1 MDSLREAAETI
12 RSCVDPESR
21 LCLVPD
27 AFPLTQRFTQ
37 ITLLEV
43 ARAQLQ
49 ELDRLLARPPSP
61 ATGYRLPADF
71 SGAVDAALVAGPRLH
86 EWRELA
92 AIMSAADHLLQLGY
106 EPATGRDGPP
116 AGTAIHARVP
126 RA

>member
-1 MDSLREAAETI
+1 MDTLREAAETI
-12 RSCVDPESR
+12 RSCVDLESR

-49 ELDRLLARPPSP
+49 ELDRLLAKPPSP
-61 ATGYRLPADF
+61 ATGYRLPAEF
-71 SGAVDAALVAGPRLH
+71 SEAVDAALIAGPRLH

-92 AIMSAADHLLQLGY
+92 AVMSAADHLLQLGY
-106 EPATGRDGPP
+106 EPATGRDGPH
-116 AGTAIHARVP
+116 AGSPYHASAP